1 MSGDRADGP
10 SRVITRVCG
19 SWQTPCRAT
28 DCDHDGRTRAR
39 ARGGSSMSMSVRRST
54 LSGTSTWQR
63 RAVVLVTALASALG
77 VAVVAGPAADAA
89 KPTPPPATAQ
99 LQFTKVLDNGFIL

>member
-39 ARGGSSMSMSVRRST
+39 ARGGSSISMSVRRST

-63 RAVVLVTALASALG
+63 RAVVLVTALASTVG
-77 VAVVAGPAADAA
+77 IVVVAPLGANAAPS
-89 KPTPPPATAQ
+89 KVPTKLAIG
-99 LQFTKVLDNGFIL
+99 GFDSSIE